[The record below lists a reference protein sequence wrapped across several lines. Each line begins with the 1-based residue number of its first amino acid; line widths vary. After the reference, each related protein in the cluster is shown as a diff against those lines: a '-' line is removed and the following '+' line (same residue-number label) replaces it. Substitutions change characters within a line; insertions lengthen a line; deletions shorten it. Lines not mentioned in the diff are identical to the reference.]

1 MKRLLL
7 FGSTGQL
14 GSQLSSILKN
24 DYDLVSIS
32 HGDLDFNDFY
42 FIEDLILKKSPDIII
57 NCMAMTDVDKC
68 EENKKQAYNINGESI
83 KHIVRSL
90 KITESYF
97 INISTDYVFS
107 GKSGNYSETDI
118 AEPVNYYGLS
128 KLIGDIYTLSYDNSL
143 TVRTSGVFF
152 NKGFPLFVY
161 KKLKN
166 NEKVYAIPGFYS
178 PISAICL
185 AMAIKKILPLNKTG
199 ILNIAGERTS
209 RINLGERI
217 AELFNLS
224 NNIEEKA
231 MEMKAKRPYD
241 SSLNL
246 DKAKK
251 LIDFNF
257 YDLDDN
263 LKSINQNLFN

>member
-7 FGSTGQL
+7 LGSTGQL
-14 GSQLSSILKN
+14 GSQLFGILKN
-24 DYDLVSIS
+24 DYDLIPVNHS
-32 HGDLDFNDFY
+32 DLDFNKFY
-42 FIEDLILKKSPDIII
+42 LIEDLILKKDPDIII

-68 EENKKQAYNINGESI
+68 EENKREAYNINGESI
-83 KHIVRSL
+83 KHIIRTL

-107 GKSGNYSETDI
+107 GIKGNYNETDI

-128 KLIGDIYTLSYDNSL
+128 KLIGDTYALSYDNSL
-143 TVRTSGVFF
+143 IVRTSGVFL

-161 KKLKN
+161 NKLKN

-178 PISAICL
+178 PISASYL
-185 AMAIKKILPLNKTG
+185 AMAIKNIIPLNKTG

-209 RINLGERI
+209 RLNMANRI
-217 AELFNLS
+217 AEIYNL
-224 NNIEEKA
+224 NKNIEEKFI
-231 MEMKAKRPYD
+231 EMKAKRPYD
-241 SSLNL
+241 SSLNIN
-246 DKAKK
+246 KAKK

-257 YDLDDN
+257 YDLDEN
-263 LKSINQNLFN
+263 LKTINKNLFS

>member
-7 FGSTGQL
+7 LGSTGQL
-14 GSQLSSILKN
+14 GSQLNNILRN
-24 DYDLVSIS
+24 DYDLISIS
-32 HGDLDFNDFY
+32 HSDLDFNNFY
-42 FIEDLILKKSPDIII
+42 LIEDLILKKNPDIII
-57 NCMAMTDVDKC
+57 NCMAMTDVDRC

-83 KHIVRSL
+83 KHIVRPL
-90 KITESYF
+90 KIAESYF

-107 GKSGNYSETDI
+107 GNKGNYNETDI

-128 KLIGDIYTLSYDNSL
+128 KLIGDIYALSYDNSL
-143 TVRTSGVFF
+143 TVRTSGVFL

-161 KKLKN
+161 NKFKN

-178 PISAICL
+178 PISAVNL
-185 AMAIKKILPLNKTG
+185 AIAIKKILPLNKTG

-209 RINLGERI
+209 RIALGERI

-224 NNIEEKA
+224 KNIEEKA
-231 MEMKAKRPYD
+231 IEMKAKRPYD

-257 YDLDDN
+257 YGLDDN
-263 LKSINQNLFN
+263 LKSINKNLFN

>member
-7 FGSTGQL
+7 LGSTGQL
-14 GSQLSSILKN
+14 GSQLNNILKN
-24 DYDLVSIS
+24 DYDLISIS
-32 HGDLDFNDFY
+32 HSDLDFNNFY
-42 FIEDLILKKSPDIII
+42 LIEDLILKKSPDIII

-68 EENKKQAYNINGESI
+68 EEDKKQAYNINGEAI
-83 KHIVRSL
+83 KHIARSL

-107 GKSGNYSETDI
+107 GDRGNYGETDI
-118 AEPVNYYGLS
+118 AAPVNYYGMS
-128 KLIGDIYTLSYDNSL
+128 KLIGDTYALSYDNSL
-143 TVRTSGVFF
+143 TIRTSGVFLS
-152 NKGFPLFVY
+152 KGFPLFVY
-161 KKLKN
+161 NKLKN
-166 NEKVYAIPGFYS
+166 SEKVYAIPGFYS
-178 PISAICL
+178 PISAVYL
-185 AMAIKKILPLNKTG
+185 ARAIKKILPLNKTG

-209 RINLGERI
+209 RIALGERI

-224 NNIEEKA
+224 KNIEEKA
-231 MEMKAKRPYD
+231 VEMKAQRPYD

>member
-14 GSQLSSILKN
+14 GSQLNSILKN
-24 DYDLVSIS
+24 DYDLISIS
-32 HGDLDFNDFY
+32 HSDLDFNNFY
-42 FIEDLILKKSPDIII
+42 MIEDLILKKNPDIII
-57 NCMAMTDVDKC
+57 NCMAMTDVDGC
-68 EENKKQAYNINGESI
+68 EENKRDAYNINGESI
-83 KHIVRSL
+83 KHIVRTL

-97 INISTDYVFS
+97 INVSTDYVFS
-107 GKSGNYSETDI
+107 GREGRYMEKDI

-128 KLIGDIYTLSYDNSL
+128 KLIGDIYALSYDNSL
-143 TVRTSGVFF
+143 TIRTSGVFL

-161 KKLKN
+161 NRLKN

-178 PISAICL
+178 PISAIYL
-185 AMAIKKILPLNKTG
+185 ALAIKQILPLNKTG

-209 RINLGERI
+209 RINLGERL
-217 AELFNLS
+217 AGLFNLRK
-224 NNIEEKA
+224 NIEEKP
-231 MEMKAKRPYD
+231 MEMKAKRPFD

-251 LIDFNF
+251 LINFNF
-257 YDLDDN
+257 YDLDEN
-263 LKSINQNLFN
+263 LKSINKNLFN